1 MTSRARTGVV
11 PGCGAAPS
19 TRGAKSATLNQITAL
34 FAGLRTREVEGQRQQ
49 LEKWQKQERLNVLF
63 AQVGAINHAHH
74 VANAHNTT
82 ELQRTVDALQ
92 SKVDE
97 VSAEGAG
104 LRELCGRHAEALQEL
119 RDRLDTQGASLAQ
132 QGAALRRF
140 VALRLRREALL
151 DLAIALGACWVAST
165 PPVKA
170 ATEAA
175 AGIAVPIA
183 VALCPRRLLALVS
196 GGGGRGGGGGA
207 AAWRRRRFARLLQLG
222 ALLVAHARMR
232 RFACRAGVLGSGGT
246 AAQTWR
252 AYAHAAV
259 SGSPAVVA
267 LVERVAAVFGMRGGA
282 AAEEDP
288 AAAVPAAEVSAAQ
301 RDDGGGG
308 AGQRAAAAD
317 AADAAIVVVATAAV
331 DEAAQT
337 HGQQLQQGNAGR

>member
-1 MTSRARTGVV
+1 MTSRARTSVV

-49 LEKWQKQERLNVLF
+49 LEKWQKQERLNVLL

-74 VANAHNTT
+74 VANAHNTA
-82 ELQRTVDALQ
+82 ELRRTVDALQ
-92 SKVDE
+92 SKVEE

-104 LRELCGRHAEALQEL
+104 LRALCGRHAEALLEL

-170 ATEAA
+170 ATGAV

-252 AYAHAAV
+252 AYAQAAV
-259 SGSPAVVA
+259 SGSSPAVVA
-267 LVERVAAVFGMRGGA
+267 LVERVAAVFGRGGA
-282 AAEEDP
+282 VAEQQP
-288 AAAVPAAEVSAAQ
+288 AAAVPAAEVAQ

-317 AADAAIVVVATAAV
+317 AADAAIVAVATAVV
-331 DEAAQT
+331 DEAVQT